1 MDDDFQYLFKIII
14 IGGSSSSDEDSSVGK
29 TNLLTRFVR
38 NEFNIQSKPTIGVDF
53 FSKTVEIKTKKVKVQ
68 VWDTAGQ
75 ERYKAFSSA
84 YYNGANGAII
94 TYDVTNR
101 ESFDNVKNWIQ
112 ELKNHLNIEDTVVMM
127 IGNKTDLDELR
138 QVQTQEAGDFA
149 KKHGMFFM
157 ETSALMN
164 NSNEVPRAFM
174 TVIEGRP
181 SLNQEIME
189 KNPDQESAVDQ
200 SGVSGKQKSVKIRTD
215 DEKRKKAKSSGNS
228 CCN

>member
-1 MDDDFQYLFKIII
+1 M
-14 IGGSSSSDEDSSVGK
+14 GK

-38 NEFNIQSKPTIGVDF
+38 NEFSIQSKPTIGVDF
-53 FSKTVEIKTKKVKVQ
+53 FSKTVEISKNKIKVQ
-68 VWDTAGQ
+68 IWDTAGQ

-112 ELKNHLNIEDTVVMM
+112 ELKNHLSLDDTVVML

-138 QVQTQEAGDFA
+138 QVQTNEGGDFA
-149 KKHGMFFM
+149 KRNNFFFM

-164 NSNEVPRAFM
+164 NSGEVPKAFM
-174 TVIEGRP
+174 IVIEGKPLLSRNP
-181 SLNQEIME
+181 HQEPGQGGRGKRLEHRSHE
-189 KNPDQESAVDQ
+189 KTRQAQNRRRQEENPGE
-200 SGVSGKQKSVKIRTD
+200 
-215 DEKRKKAKSSGNS
+215 
-228 CCN
+228 